1 MVAHARLRGGA
12 PSHGSYSTIGFHV
25 KHSPVLRELLKDAKS
40 HETRTGGTTGYLLIT
55 FHDFDEVRF
64 TSKADA
70 DEEFAEAILTILNN
84 ILSGHVIDDDD
95 EIGECMGE
103 A

>member
-1 MVAHARLRGGA
+1 VKQ
-12 PSHGSYSTIGFHV
+12 SH
-25 KHSPVLRELLKDAKS
+25 VLRELIKDAKS

-55 FHDFDEVRF
+55 FHDFEEVRF
-64 TSKADA
+64 TSKAEAED
-70 DEEFAEAILTILNN
+70 EFAEAVLTILNN
-84 ILSGHVIDDDD
+84 ILSGHVIDDEPED